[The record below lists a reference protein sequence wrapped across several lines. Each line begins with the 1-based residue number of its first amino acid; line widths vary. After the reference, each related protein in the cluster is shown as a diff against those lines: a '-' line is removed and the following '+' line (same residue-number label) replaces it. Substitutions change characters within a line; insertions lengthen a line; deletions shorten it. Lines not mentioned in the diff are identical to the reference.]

1 MSSSLVV
8 RVTNGEEFISFWK
21 FELLILQFSC
31 YGTYSSFTKIS
42 PSSNPWNR
50 GRTRS
55 DQHRNMHTYIL
66 YSIYLAYCH
75 SSNSLF
81 GPQIITYCTFV
92 WSMPIDLNRSDI
104 NVFLHWSSNLLK
116 VSSSRGCSIL
126 GNILTSIY
134 IYIYID
140 VLLVALFLKVYLV
153 PTFIPSALLYC
164 CCHWSCQN
172 GCECSPV
179 LELKFASIDASFWGG

>member
-1 MSSSLVV
+1 M

-75 SSNSLF
+75 SSNFLF
-81 GPQIITYCTFV
+81 GPRIITFCTFV
-92 WSMPIDLNRSDI
+92 LSMPIDLSRSDI
-104 NVFLHWSSNLLK
+104 NVLLLWSSYLLK
-116 VSSSRGCSIL
+116 VTSPQGCSIL
-126 GNILTSIY
+126 EYILTSIHVHLY
-134 IYIYID
+134 RSC
-140 VLLVALFLKVYLV
+140 LLPFFWKFIWSPHAYL
-153 PTFIPSALLYC
+153 LHC
-164 CCHWSCQN
+164 CYPWSCQN
-172 GCECSPV
+172 GYECSPV
-179 LELKFASIDASFWGG
+179 LELNSAFIDASFWGG